1 MSDKKSRGYVW
12 NEEVENYC
20 LAKRGRYNKIIMIE
34 PVQEMKLSEMKLDNM
49 SLYETLQQIF
59 YKRTGKIDDK
69 LGFTGR
75 DYAVELA
82 KELDVW

>member
-59 YKRTGKIDDK
+59 YKRTGEIDDK

>member
-1 MSDKKSRGYVW
+1 MNEKSIGYAW

-34 PVQEMKLSEMKLDNM
+34 PIQEMKLSEMKLDNM

-75 DYAVELA
+75 DYAIELA
-82 KELDVW
+82 KELGVW